1 MVALTTLMCPA
12 WSGVFFLRNPQP
24 GLQHEPQHMA
34 DPLRPTKRE
43 REIQV
48 QAPVPA
54 DCPAPRRKSWLS
66 RSPRHLRQHPRRGTR
81 VHPGP
86 GSGCP
91 WTVGGSRGEA
101 GRVGPVVTGEGEGR
115 PVPRGKE
122 GGGACAGES
131 VLRPAPTHRLSRKRP
146 PAKFLTW
153 TLDETH
159 TCQFH
164 RLPPGASPEPGQPES
179 PPRSPATPKPP
190 LHLRPAQLTAV

>member
-66 RSPRHLRQHPRRGTR
+66 RSPRHLRQHPGEGLESIQALE
-81 VHPGP
+81 VDAPGQWVGAAERQV
-86 GSGCP
+86 GSG
-91 WTVGGSRGEA
+91 
-101 GRVGPVVTGEGEGR
+101 
-115 PVPRGKE
+115 
-122 GGGACAGES
+122 
-131 VLRPAPTHRLSRKRP
+131 LS
-146 PAKFLTW
+146 
-153 TLDETH
+153 
-159 TCQFH
+159 
-164 RLPPGASPEPGQPES
+164 
-179 PPRSPATPKPP
+179 
-190 LHLRPAQLTAV
+190 

>member
-34 DPLRPTKRE
+34 DALRPTKRE

-122 GGGACAGES
+122 GGGRVQGSLC
-131 VLRPAPTHRLSRKRP
+131 
-146 PAKFLTW
+146 
-153 TLDETH
+153 
-159 TCQFH
+159 
-164 RLPPGASPEPGQPES
+164 
-179 PPRSPATPKPP
+179 
-190 LHLRPAQLTAV
+190 